1 VQVDVAIIGA
11 GPAGSTAAQRL
22 AAAGV
27 KVVLLEQ
34 ATFPRDKPCGD
45 GVTARGLK
53 VLERSALAGWLSHFP
68 APRVGRMSSPDGQV
82 IELRLHPDD
91 HYCYGRTIPRRLL
104 DEQLAHAAV
113 RAGARLIEGTR
124 VREIGPAEKNGRYVN
139 AGELRLTAGL
149 VILADGSPAPLTR
162 RLGLSTGQP
171 EMIAI
176 RRYFAGDVGPQ
187 ERLEIHFRP
196 HIAPGYAWIFPISE
210 SCVNVG
216 IGTFRH
222 HVRDRKL
229 RLREALDDFIA
240 DTALTEGRLAR
251 AEPAG
256 PLQGHPLRMQLN
268 GARTHDDR
276 ILVAGD
282 AAGLVNPLSGEGI
295 AQALESGE
303 LAASYALAALET
315 GDLSARAL
323 AAYSRALKARF
334 EADHRAASLLRLVLA
349 APGLLNRV
357 FNRLRQ
363 DARLALLIG
372 HIIIGHTSPRAAL
385 RPYTLLRLILP

>member
-1 VQVDVAIIGA
+1 VQFDVAVIGA

-22 AAAGV
+22 AAAGA

-34 ATFPRDKPCGD
+34 DTFPRDKPCGD

-53 VLERSALAGWLSHFP
+53 VLERSGLAGWLASFP
-68 APRVGRMSSPDGQV
+68 APRVGRMSSPNGQV
-82 IELRLHPDD
+82 VELRLHPDD
-91 HYCYGRTIPRRLL
+91 RHCYGRTIPRRLL
-104 DEQLAHAAV
+104 DEQLARAAV
-113 RAGARLIEGTR
+113 EAGASLIEGTR
-124 VREIGPAEKNGRYVN
+124 VEEIGPAEKNGRYVN
-139 AGELRLTAGL
+139 AGGLRLTARL
-149 VILADGSPAPLTR
+149 IILADGSLAPLTR

-176 RRYFAGDVGPQ
+176 RRYFAGDVGPA

-196 HIAPGYAWIFPISE
+196 RIAPGYAWIFPINE

-216 IGTFRH
+216 VGTFRH
-222 HVRDRKL
+222 YIRDGKL
-229 RLREALDDFIA
+229 SLREALDDFIA
-240 DTALTEGRLAR
+240 DTALTEGRLAK

-256 PLQGHPLRMQLN
+256 PLQGHPLRMRLN
-268 GARTHDDR
+268 WTRTHSNR

-303 LAASYALAALET
+303 LAASCALAALET

-323 AAYSRALKARF
+323 AVYTRALRTRF
-334 EADHRAASLLRLVLA
+334 GADHRAASFLRLMLGT
-349 APGLLNRV
+349 PGLLNRV

-372 HIIIGHTSPRAAL
+372 HIIIGHASPRAAL
-385 RPYTLLRLILP
+385 HPYTLLRLILT

>member
-1 VQVDVAIIGA
+1 MQVDVAVIGA

-27 KVVLLEQ
+27 KVALLEQ

-53 VLERSALAGWLSHFP
+53 VLERSGLAGWLSQFP

-82 IELRLHPDD
+82 VELRLRPDD
-91 HYCYGRTIPRRLL
+91 CHCYGRTIPRRLL
-104 DEQLAHAAV
+104 DEQLARAAV
-113 RAGARLIEGTR
+113 EAGASLVEGTR
-124 VREIGPAEKNGRYVN
+124 VKEIGPAEKNGRYVN
-139 AGELRLTAGL
+139 AGGLRLTARL
-149 VILADGSPAPLTR
+149 VILADGSLAPLTR

-176 RRYFAGDVGPQ
+176 RRYFAGDVGPA

-196 HIAPGYAWIFPISE
+196 HIAPGYAWIFPINE
-210 SCVNVG
+210 NCVNVG
-216 IGTFRH
+216 IGTFRRYI
-222 HVRDRKL
+222 RDGRL
-229 RLREALDDFIA
+229 SLREALDHFIA
-240 DTALTEGRLAR
+240 DTALTEGRLAK

-268 GARTHDDR
+268 GTRTHGDR

-303 LAASYALAALET
+303 LAASCALATLET

-323 AAYSRALKARF
+323 AAYTRALKARF
-334 EADHRAASLLRLVLA
+334 WADHRAASFLRLMLGT
-349 APGLLNRV
+349 PGLLNRV

-372 HIIIGHTSPRAAL
+372 HVIIGHVSPRAAL
-385 RPYTLLRLILP
+385 HPYTLLRLILP